1 MLGQDSKLDLAFLNV
16 KHRVRGIA
24 LLEHVLI
31 LVKFEDR
38 FPKSDFGE
46 KNLRIKL
53 VISWL
58 SHRSL
63 LWLDERHLTSSA
75 RACNIFVCCSI
86 EAPRLS
92 HDTGH
97 PWKKSGVRDRH
108 GCSLWASKSSNLGT
122 ELLRERLDDARA
134 EPGFWL
140 SKDAV
145 RLANPIVSDRKLPI
159 CSGNIIGNGD
169 LPIFGIFAECVL

>member
-46 KNLRIKL
+46 KDLRVKL

-63 LWLDERHLTSSA
+63 LWLDERHLISSHLIGASIQHPFVA
-75 RACNIFVCCSI
+75 RL
-86 EAPRLS
+86 RLPAF
-92 HDTGH
+92 HTT
-97 PWKKSGVRDRH
+97 R
-108 GCSLWASKSSNLGT
+108 
-122 ELLRERLDDARA
+122 
-134 EPGFWL
+134 
-140 SKDAV
+140 
-145 RLANPIVSDRKLPI
+145 
-159 CSGNIIGNGD
+159 
-169 LPIFGIFAECVL
+169 GIFAKKVA